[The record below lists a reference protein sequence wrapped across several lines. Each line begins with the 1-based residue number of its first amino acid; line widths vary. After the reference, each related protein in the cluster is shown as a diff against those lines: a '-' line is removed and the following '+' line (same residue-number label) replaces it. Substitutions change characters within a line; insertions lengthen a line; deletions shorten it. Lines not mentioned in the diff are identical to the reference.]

1 MNREF
6 IKKQY
11 YKLFNDDSV
20 DFMDLATDI
29 FKYQSKENPVYRKF
43 LQLIGKENIKI
54 EYISDFPFMPISFFK
69 TNEVKTG
76 NWRQSL
82 HFESS
87 TTTGSIPSIHLVRD
101 LDHYLKNTELCYK
114 YFYGNVSDYCFLALL
129 PSYLE
134 RNTSSLIYMIR
145 HFIEISGC
153 GKFYKDDY
161 EELYKDVINYSGN
174 KKIIIFGVTFALI
187 QFCEKYT
194 LKGDFTVIETGGMKG
209 RGGELPRDAV
219 HNILK
224 NGLNIDSVYSEYGM
238 TELFSQAYSSS
249 SGIFKLPPSMSV
261 LIQDIYDP
269 YYFVQNGKQGKIN
282 IVDLAN
288 IDTCSFI
295 STDDLGVKNPDGSFK
310 ILGRTDSSD
319 VRGCNL
325 LFS

>member
-1 MNREF
+1 MNKEF
-6 IKKQY
+6 IKTQY
-11 YKLFNDDSV
+11 YKLFTDDSV
-20 DFMDLATDI
+20 DFLELASDI
-29 FKYQSKENPVYRKF
+29 YKYQSKENPVYRQF
-43 LQLIGKENIKI
+43 LKLTGKEHAKI
-54 EYISDFPFMPISFFK
+54 GDVSDFPFMPISFFK

-76 NWRQSL
+76 NWKHAL

-87 TTTGSIPSIHLVRD
+87 TTSGSTPSIHLVSD
-101 LDHYLKNTELCYK
+101 LNHYLKNTELCYE
-114 YFYGNVSDYCFLALL
+114 YFYGDVSDYCYFALL

-145 HFIEISGC
+145 HFIELSGC

-161 EELYKDVINYSGN
+161 EELYKDVSDYNGN
-174 KKIIIFGVTFALI
+174 KKIIIFGVTYALL
-187 QFCEKYT
+187 QFCDKFSLE
-194 LKGDFTVIETGGMKG
+194 GDFTIIETGGMKG
-209 RGGELPRDAV
+209 RGEELPRDAV
-219 HNILK
+219 HDILK
-224 NGLNIDSVYSEYGM
+224 NGFNTDAIYSEYGM

-249 SGIFKLPPSMSV
+249 SGIFNLPPSMKI

-269 YYFVQNGKQGKIN
+269 YNYLQTGKQGKIN

-288 IDTCSFI
+288 IDSCCFI
-295 STDDLGVKNPDGSFK
+295 STDDLGVIGADGSFK

>member
-1 MNREF
+1 MNKEF
-6 IKKQY
+6 IKTQY
-11 YKLFNDDSV
+11 YKLFTDESV
-20 DFMDLATDI
+20 EFMELASDI
-29 FKYQSKENPVYRKF
+29 YKYQSKENPVYRQF
-43 LQLIGKENIKI
+43 LKLTGKENAKI
-54 EYISDFPFMPISFFK
+54 GDVSDFPFMPISFFK

-76 NWRQSL
+76 NWKYAL

-87 TTTGSIPSIHLVRD
+87 TTSGSIPSIHLVSD
-101 LDHYLKNTELCYK
+101 LNHYLKNTELCYE
-114 YFYGNVSDYCFLALL
+114 YFYGDVSDYCYFALL

-145 HFIEISGC
+145 HFIELSGC

-161 EELYKDVINYSGN
+161 EELYKDVSDYNGN
-174 KKIIIFGVTFALI
+174 KKVIIFGVTYALM
-187 QFCEKYT
+187 QFCDKFSLE
-194 LKGDFTVIETGGMKG
+194 GDFTIIETGGMKG
-209 RGGELPRDAV
+209 RGEELPRDAV
-219 HNILK
+219 HDILK
-224 NGLNIDSVYSEYGM
+224 NGFNTDAIYSEYGM

-249 SGIFKLPPSMSV
+249 SGIFNLPPSMKI

-269 YYFVQNGKQGKIN
+269 YNYLQTGKQGKIN

-288 IDTCSFI
+288 IDSCCFI
-295 STDDLGVKNPDGSFK
+295 STDDLGVIGADGSFK